1 MVQRN
6 GTEGS
11 ANLQWWAEPGTPD
24 EKPSWDCNTEEG
36 QGHLE
41 PPGGY
46 FTRPQGG
53 AQKPMSMAKPSKV
66 IQRGNES
73 PSEFY
78 ERLCEACIL
87 YTSIDP
93 EAVGSQ
99 MVINAAFVFQAY
111 PENVRWGDIK

>member
-1 MVQRN
+1 MQTCSGGQNQAPPMRSPAGTVTQRK
-6 GTEGS
+6 GRATWSHLVAILQGLKVGPK
-11 ANLQWWAEPGTPD
+11 NL
-24 EKPSWDCNTEEG
+24 S
-36 QGHLE
+36 
-41 PPGGY
+41 
-46 FTRPQGG
+46 
-53 AQKPMSMAKPSKV
+53 MSMAKPSKV